1 VEKLCGVEGRLARKA
16 RRKFQRYD
24 GKLLSLKNPPVL
36 EKTNWEALFNSM
48 LKSPLQPLPSL
59 IDYPFW
65 LSQALLATLGTE
77 LSVYNQAPIP
87 RYGSLIVVSNHRSFL
102 DPFVV
107 MAALNRSVRFAC
119 HRYMGRVPLLRE
131 MVQGLGCFSLEATQ
145 QNQDGLFSPSAQFPQ
160 AQWLGIFPEGADPM
174 VQPTHPQE
182 MGKFHRGFAHL
193 ALRSQVQPLGILP
206 VAIAAHTEVQEST
219 IPLQVLSWFD
229 PSEPLFQQPG
239 WHPTVLYRRVSVLVG
254 QPLWITP
261 EQRDRYR
268 GKQAKAISAEIT
280 QTCQDEIAALL
291 REGFR

>member
-1 VEKLCGVEGRLARKA
+1 MEISALRCKSCCLQSILQLIDLGGSINAV
-16 RRKFQRYD
+16 
-24 GKLLSLKNPPVL
+24 LK
-36 EKTNWEALFNSM
+36 TS
-48 LKSPLQPLPSL
+48 SPPLPSFL
-59 IDYPFW
+59 DYPFW
-65 LSQALLATLGTE
+65 LSQALLASVGTE
-77 LSVYNQAPIP
+77 LSVQYHAPIP
-87 RYGSLIVVSNHRSFL
+87 RYGAFIVVSNHRSFL

-119 HRYMGRVPLLRE
+119 HRYMSRVPLLKN
-131 MVQGLGCFSLEATQ
+131 MVQGLGCFSLEMTK
-145 QNQDGLFSPSAQFPQ
+145 QNQDGLFLPSAQFPQ
-160 AQWLGIFPEGADPM
+160 PQWLGIFPEGAETM

-182 MGKFHRGFAHL
+182 MGEFHRGFAHL

-229 PSEPLFQQPG
+229 PSEPLFQQSG
-239 WHPTVLYRRVSVLVG
+239 WHPAVLYRRVKVVVG

-261 EQRDRYR
+261 EQRKQYGGR
-268 GKQAKAISAEIT
+268 QAKAIAADIT